1 MIRDGNQVLIM
12 KVSLFIK
19 MLKISVLNIHAL
31 SLLFFHK
38 QPNKDN
44 FMETEESKELTL
56 AQEETIKK
64 TLEEIRKQD
73 PKKNK
78 RVYPIVVFGDE
89 YDDKDVYIAYFR
101 EPDFIAFSKFVQL
114 QKKDE
119 IAAVRSL
126 AHDTFIQGDKELVDD
141 DSLFLYGLS
150 TKLVNIIGSRQA
162 KVANFS
168 IAGK

>member
-1 MIRDGNQVLIM
+1 M
-12 KVSLFIK
+12 KNNTWPFFT
-19 MLKISVLNIHAL
+19 LNNSITD
-31 SLLFFHK
+31 LLFFHK
-38 QPNKDN
+38 QQKRQFYGNR
-44 FMETEESKELTL
+44 
-56 AQEETIKK
+56 
-64 TLEEIRKQD
+64 RKQRAYISSRRNYQENLRGNQ
-73 PKKNK
+73 KTRSQENK

>member
-1 MIRDGNQVLIM
+1 
-12 KVSLFIK
+12 
-19 MLKISVLNIHAL
+19 
-31 SLLFFHK
+31 
-38 QPNKDN
+38 
-44 FMETEESKELTL
+44 METEESKELTL

-64 TLEEIRKQD
+64 
-73 PKKNK
+73 NK
-78 RVYPIVVFGDE
+78 RIYPIVVFGDE

>member
-1 MIRDGNQVLIM
+1 
-12 KVSLFIK
+12 
-19 MLKISVLNIHAL
+19 
-31 SLLFFHK
+31 
-38 QPNKDN
+38 
-44 FMETEESKELTL
+44 METEESKELTL

-126 AHDTFIQGDKELVDD
+126 AHDTFIHEIRNWWMMIPCSCMACPQNWSISLVPAKPRSQISR
-141 DSLFLYGLS
+141 SLASKG
-150 TKLVNIIGSRQA
+150 
-162 KVANFS
+162 
-168 IAGK
+168 

>member
-1 MIRDGNQVLIM
+1 
-12 KVSLFIK
+12 
-19 MLKISVLNIHAL
+19 
-31 SLLFFHK
+31 
-38 QPNKDN
+38 
-44 FMETEESKELTL
+44 METEESKELTL

-101 EPDFIAFSKFVQL
+101 EPDFI
-114 QKKDE
+114 E
-119 IAAVRSL
+119 
-126 AHDTFIQGDKELVDD
+126 GDKELVDD

>member
-64 TLEEIRKQD
+64 TLEEIKKQD
-73 PKKNK
+73 QIG
-78 RVYPIVVFGDE
+78 R
-89 YDDKDVYIAYFR
+89 
-101 EPDFIAFSKFVQL
+101 
-114 QKKDE
+114 
-119 IAAVRSL
+119 
-126 AHDTFIQGDKELVDD
+126 AHV
-141 DSLFLYGLS
+141 
-150 TKLVNIIGSRQA
+150 
-162 KVANFS
+162 
-168 IAGK
+168 

>member
-1 MIRDGNQVLIM
+1 M
-12 KVSLFIK
+12 KNNTWPFFT
-19 MLKISVLNIHAL
+19 LNNSITD
-31 SLLFFHK
+31 LLFFHK
-38 QPNKDN
+38 QQKRQFYGNRRKQRAYI
-44 FMETEESKELTL
+44 SS
-56 AQEETIKK
+56 EETIKK

>member
-1 MIRDGNQVLIM
+1 
-12 KVSLFIK
+12 
-19 MLKISVLNIHAL
+19 
-31 SLLFFHK
+31 
-38 QPNKDN
+38 
-44 FMETEESKELTL
+44 METEESKELTL

-64 TLEEIRKQD
+64 TLEEIKKQD

-89 YDDKDVYIAYFR
+89 YDDKEVYIAYFR
-101 EPDFIAFSKFVQL
+101 EPNFVAFSKFAQL

-126 AHDTFIQGDKELVDD
+126 ARDTFIQGDKELVDD

-150 TKLVNIIGSRQA
+150 AKLVNIIGSRQA

>member
-1 MIRDGNQVLIM
+1 
-12 KVSLFIK
+12 
-19 MLKISVLNIHAL
+19 
-31 SLLFFHK
+31 
-38 QPNKDN
+38 
-44 FMETEESKELTL
+44 METEESKELTL

-78 RVYPIVVFGDE
+78 RIYPIVVFGDE

-126 AHDTFIQGDKELVDD
+126 AHDTFIQGDN

>member
-1 MIRDGNQVLIM
+1 
-12 KVSLFIK
+12 
-19 MLKISVLNIHAL
+19 
-31 SLLFFHK
+31 
-38 QPNKDN
+38 
-44 FMETEESKELTL
+44 METEESKELTL

-78 RVYPIVVFGDE
+78 RIYPIVVFGDE

-150 TKLVNIIGSRQA
+150 TKLVNACGQA
-162 KVANFS
+162 CQHRFCCHGCRCFFEDFLHFDS
-168 IAGK
+168 SQHFYSF

>member
-1 MIRDGNQVLIM
+1 
-12 KVSLFIK
+12 
-19 MLKISVLNIHAL
+19 
-31 SLLFFHK
+31 
-38 QPNKDN
+38 
-44 FMETEESKELTL
+44 MEMEESKELTL

-89 YDDKDVYIAYFR
+89 YDDKEVYIAYFR
-101 EPDFIAFSKFVQL
+101 EPDFVAFSKFAQL

-126 AHDTFIQGDKELVDD
+126 ARDTFIQGDKELVDD
-141 DSLFLYGLS
+141 DSFLYGLS
-150 TKLVNIIGSRQA
+150 AKLVNIIGSRQA

>member
-1 MIRDGNQVLIM
+1 
-12 KVSLFIK
+12 
-19 MLKISVLNIHAL
+19 
-31 SLLFFHK
+31 
-38 QPNKDN
+38 
-44 FMETEESKELTL
+44 METEESKELTL
-56 AQEETIKK
+56 AQEET
-64 TLEEIRKQD
+64 T
-73 PKKNK
+73 KKNK
-78 RVYPIVVFGDE
+78 WVYPIVVFGDE
-89 YDDKDVYIAYFR
+89 YDDKYVYIAYFR

>member
-1 MIRDGNQVLIM
+1 
-12 KVSLFIK
+12 
-19 MLKISVLNIHAL
+19 
-31 SLLFFHK
+31 
-38 QPNKDN
+38 
-44 FMETEESKELTL
+44 METEESKELTL

-114 QKKDE
+114 QKKSRNTNGLLSPRLSKE
-119 IAAVRSL
+119 IRNWWMMIPCSCMACPQNWSISLVPAKPRSQISRSL
-126 AHDTFIQGDKELVDD
+126 ASKG
-141 DSLFLYGLS
+141 
-150 TKLVNIIGSRQA
+150 
-162 KVANFS
+162 
-168 IAGK
+168 

>member
-1 MIRDGNQVLIM
+1 
-12 KVSLFIK
+12 
-19 MLKISVLNIHAL
+19 
-31 SLLFFHK
+31 
-38 QPNKDN
+38 
-44 FMETEESKELTL
+44 METEESKELTL

-78 RVYPIVVFGDE
+78 RVYPIVVGDE

>member
-1 MIRDGNQVLIM
+1 M
-12 KVSLFIK
+12 KNNTWPFFT
-19 MLKISVLNIHAL
+19 LNNSITD
-31 SLLFFHK
+31 LLFFHK
-38 QPNKDN
+38 QQKDN

>member
-1 MIRDGNQVLIM
+1 
-12 KVSLFIK
+12 
-19 MLKISVLNIHAL
+19 
-31 SLLFFHK
+31 
-38 QPNKDN
+38 
-44 FMETEESKELTL
+44 METEESKELTL

-141 DSLFLYGLS
+141 DSLFLYGQGRKFLDRWQVRDDEWLRQHIALVRHYFPSVELS
-150 TKLVNIIGSRQA
+150 TISDEDFALI
-162 KVANFS
+162 ANDALWLHKQVLTTSSVRLFS
-168 IAGK
+168 